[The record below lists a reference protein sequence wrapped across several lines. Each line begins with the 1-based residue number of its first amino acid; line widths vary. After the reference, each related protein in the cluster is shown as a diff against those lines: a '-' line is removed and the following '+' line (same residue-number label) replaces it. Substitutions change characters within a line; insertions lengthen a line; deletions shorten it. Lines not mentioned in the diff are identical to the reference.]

1 MLAFIRAI
9 RFGFSLIATLL
20 MIESVV
26 CGQDPAA
33 WDSAKAA
40 NEDEGL
46 RLYSMNLSNE
56 IADAMREASEESF
69 PRIHA
74 FVEMYDKAYAA
85 IDEEKPVSSWP
96 AVNVQKLVVHNGD
109 YWRAFY
115 EVRPGDPLLMM
126 FHSARYGCNGQASR
140 TFYSEQIAIHTPVET
155 NVREKLFWLMIL
167 GRRVMS
173 LGDGGVV
180 AGDELADKEQWQQ
193 AVDTYDSVLSA
204 IPKHAFALFALAQL
218 ADKTPA
224 KMVKLDKK
232 QLLRDSRRQDPF
244 RVEAYQGD
252 FSVSEFKEMMTLRRS
267 ALPAWRAFQNAGTE
281 TPYSFGKLEELSFSL
296 QAAGLHELAL
306 LVRQLVVARRPGSYS
321 DADSEFIKKSLA
333 VLCPDDDFSET
344 VNRFRDQVAPFSL
357 AWEKPTK

>member
-126 FHSARYGCNGQASR
+126 
-140 TFYSEQIAIHTPVET
+140 
-155 NVREKLFWLMIL
+155 
-167 GRRVMS
+167 
-173 LGDGGVV
+173 
-180 AGDELADKEQWQQ
+180 
-193 AVDTYDSVLSA
+193 
-204 IPKHAFALFALAQL
+204 
-218 ADKTPA
+218 
-224 KMVKLDKK
+224 
-232 QLLRDSRRQDPF
+232 
-244 RVEAYQGD
+244 
-252 FSVSEFKEMMTLRRS
+252 
-267 ALPAWRAFQNAGTE
+267 
-281 TPYSFGKLEELSFSL
+281 
-296 QAAGLHELAL
+296 
-306 LVRQLVVARRPGSYS
+306 
-321 DADSEFIKKSLA
+321 
-333 VLCPDDDFSET
+333 
-344 VNRFRDQVAPFSL
+344 
-357 AWEKPTK
+357 